1 MVGRIGKSMCMP
13 SFLEA
18 DVMAGIFFKSSF
30 YRYRKKFRNKFR
42 EIVSIQNH
50 TAHKL
55 CHPNSSYES
64 STLALCSTSPLFIT
78 HTCTTNTSM
87 STEPSMSIS
96 QCGVTS
102 SHKLNEPLETDV
114 FMVHFTSISLCFI
127 HIPFHN
133 GLEIGRREEQS

>member
-64 STLALCSTSPLFIT
+64 STDYVGGLSFYSRPAATRAQICSNGAALVAQQFSAAFSPGPDPGDLGSSPTSGFLHGACF
-78 HTCTTNTSM
+78 
-87 STEPSMSIS
+87 
-96 QCGVTS
+96 
-102 SHKLNEPLETDV
+102 
-114 FMVHFTSISLCFI
+114 SLC
-127 HIPFHN
+127 
-133 GLEIGRREEQS
+133 LSLSVCLS